1 MIINKVLDAQDTMYP
16 SYGFVNDSPIS
27 FCNKHYSTL
36 YGYAIEDVS
45 INNQSIPKNSF
56 FSIAVGCNDVVVIGK
71 IFGVFRLGFTGQ
83 TITGKVP
90 SSVARLSYID
100 GCSDELL
107 VYPPRLG
114 DPSFNYLY
122 FPPNTNQTSHNH
134 PSVRIGYV
142 LSGSG
147 YAITNKQKIP
157 LNEGTAF
164 LIEEKEVH
172 HFITKKESM
181 RILAFHPDGDWGPTD
196 EAHTMLNRTH
206 IIQT

>member
-36 YGYAIEDVS
+36 YGYAIEEVS
-45 INNQSIPKNSF
+45 INKQSIPKNSF
-56 FSIAVGCNDVVVIGK
+56 FSIAIGRNDVVVIGK

-83 TITGKVP
+83 TVVGKVP
-90 SSVARLSYID
+90 ESVARLSYID

-122 FPPNTNQTSHNH
+122 FPPNTTQTSHNH

-172 HFITKKESM
+172 HFITKKQSM

-206 IIQT
+206 IIRT